1 MPGTFNWGHFWVPGN
16 VNVIVKQSVGH
27 FSFNYWRGF
36 MYDDDKVRHFTSS
49 EVFNFCSPGTFHLFI
64 FIFIFKRE
72 NIASAKHIQYY
83 APLQNAIF
91 LVLLCARGLAAPWFS
106 GFNRC
111 ACLINPALCRVV
123 YFNLKLHTAYPCH
136 QPRYRPTMNI
146 E

>member
-1 MPGTFNWGHFWVPGN
+1 MPGN

-64 FIFIFKRE
+64 FIFIFIFKRE

-91 LVLLCARGLAAPWFS
+91 LVLLCARGLAALWIQPLCMPDQS
-106 GFNRC
+106 C
-111 ACLINPALCRVV
+111 AMQSSIFQFQIAYCLSLPSALIKT
-123 YFNLKLHTAYPCH
+123 NHEH
-136 QPRYRPTMNI
+136 
-146 E
+146 